1 MSNIPLT
8 PEQFQ
13 YLQQI
18 LGQLSKEDRNKLLTM
33 LHSSAI
39 GPQQFNSDKTKGFQ
53 VEVNGGTAY
62 IGDIHIDTSALEDVI
77 REILADR
84 LNSNF
89 SSTHYEDESNHFL
102 DNESEPEY
110 TIESY
115 TNNYDDDGLFS
126 NIGCTPILIG
136 FVALLGIGGVFFSGL
151 GSKTAIITTLNPS
164 GVNVRDDATNI
175 KESLPNGTKVRLT
188 GKRDGDYCQTDH
200 GWIYCEY
207 LTETTPV
214 SPTIENSILPPK
226 KIIPPVKI
234 AIVQPES
241 DKKAANLRIQP
252 NAGKV
257 IGQIPRGQKV
267 QVIRCIDNGCEV
279 SNGSIQGWIYKPY
292 LR

>member
-18 LGQLSKEDRNKLLTM
+18 LSQLSKEDRNKLLTM
-33 LHSSAI
+33 LHSPAS
-39 GPQQFNSDKTKGFQ
+39 GLQQFNFDKTKGFQ

-62 IGDIHIDTSALEDVI
+62 IGDIHIDASALEDVI
-77 REILADR
+77 RTILADR
-84 LNSNF
+84 INSNF
-89 SSTHYEDESNHFL
+89 PSTYSEDESNYFL
-102 DNESEPEY
+102 DDENESEY

-115 TNNYDDDGLFS
+115 PNNYDDGLFS
-126 NIGCTPILIG
+126 DIGCAPILIG

-151 GSKTAIITTLNPS
+151 GSKTAIVTTLNPS

-188 GKRDGDYCQTDH
+188 GKRDGKYCQTDR

-207 LTETTPV
+207 LAETTPV
-214 SPTIENSILPPK
+214 APAIENSILPPK
-226 KIIPPVKI
+226 TIIPSVKT